1 MVQAE
6 KDGVSGR
13 CTGRRYSM
21 VGGRPKAYRKRRKI
35 GTSLSLEID
44 QRALEGKGDR
54 CTKTGEER
62 VVDMSAAERIVGYS
76 LLRGWCRG

>member
-1 MVQAE
+1 MYRPAVLDGGGTAKGIPEEE
-6 KDGVSGR
+6 KD
-13 CTGRRYSM
+13 RYIAEPGDRS
-21 VGGRPKAYRKRRKI
+21 A
-35 GTSLSLEID
+35 GT
-44 QRALEGKGDR
+44 RGMGDR